1 MSKDERCNN
10 GGERRSWFQRNT
22 PIVIL
27 FLGWLFLLSGGAL
40 KTWAQSNA
48 TAILA
53 EKTDVRGLLDHD
65 SITTIKSDV
74 AYVKEEVSDIKT
86 ELALQRTVLNNIYKA
101 VKE

>member
-10 GGERRSWFQRNT
+10 GGERRSWFQRNIA
-22 PIVIL
+22 IVIL

-86 ELALQRTVLNNIYKA
+86 ELKAGRALLNDILRA
-101 VKE
+101 VKK